1 MSTTFERY
9 VRRQFTRVATFIEG
23 DKCLDTGEDFP
34 KITDAV
40 VYARSFAEVLATL
53 LQALPTPV
61 IPASLHQRCVL
72 QTERDEALEVRSIR
86 ALFHDDVLIRS
97 LQDAPLWSGRC
108 DTKRNVQRLY
118 ARVTPNN
125 IDTGLADVDCI
136 PCMSYPTQRRQ
147 GNRRRDNVRNTW
159 FVF

>member
-1 MSTTFERY
+1 MSTTFEKY
-9 VRRQFTRVATFIEG
+9 VRYQFARVATFIED

-34 KITDAV
+34 EITEAV
-40 VYARSFAEVLATL
+40 VYARSFAEVLVTL

-86 ALFHDDVLIRS
+86 ALVHDDLLIRS
-97 LQDAPLWSGRC
+97 LKDAALWSGRC
-108 DTKRNVQRLY
+108 DTKRNVLSLY
-118 ARVTPNN
+118 ARGTPNN

-147 GNRRRDNVRNTW
+147 GNRRRHNVGNTR